1 MLRYMVVR
9 LSQGMV
15 VLFLVSLTVFTIL
28 QLAPGDPVDLIVG
41 EAQMTAEQREEIRR
55 FWGLDRPPY
64 IQYFSWLG
72 NILQGDFG
80 RSVNMGGLPVSRLLA
95 TAAPAT
101 LKLNALAFFFSVL
114 VAIPAGIIS
123 AVRRYSVFDHAS
135 MLLSTFGIALPGF
148 WVGLMLI
155 VLFSQRLGWLPPYGM
170 QSWKSYVLPVAV
182 LATEQ
187 TALIARVMR
196 STTLEVMAQDYVT
209 TARAKGLAER
219 IVLLRHVVRNALLP
233 VVTVLGYRLSF
244 LLSGTVVI
252 ETIFAWPGIGRLLIN
267 AIFRRDY
274 QVVQTIVL
282 LSAALIILI
291 NLLTDLIYAYV
302 DPRIRYR

>member
-155 VLFSQRLGWLPPYGM
+155 VLFSQKLHWLPPYGM

-209 TARAKGLAER
+209 TARAKGLEER
-219 IVLLRHVVRNALLP
+219 YVLLRHIVRNALLP

-252 ETIFAWPGIGRLLIN
+252 ETIFAWPGIGRLLVN

-274 QVVQTIVL
+274 QIVQTIVF
-282 LSAALIILI
+282 LSASLIVMI
-291 NLLTDLIYAYV
+291 NLLTDLVYAYV